1 MIKTVFFDL
10 YYTLAC
16 FKPSREE
23 IQIEVC
29 KEFGI
34 KLNLNALIHANF
46 AADSYFYAENARS
59 PVFKRPPEEQ
69 FAFMVE
75 YQKMLL
81 KESGINVS
89 NELAAQI
96 YQKAHQVEKQLVL
109 YDDAIPTFQILKQS
123 GITLGLISNV
133 DRNRGPVEELGLTSY
148 LDFIITSPPDGKG
161 KPSPPIFLE
170 ALKQAKIQANEAIHI
185 GDQYEID
192 VVGAHGVGITPVLI
206 DRYHIMGEI
215 NDCLK
220 IYNLTDI
227 ISLLAL

>member
-23 IQIEVC
+23 IQIEAC

-34 KLNLNALIHANF
+34 KLSLNSLIRANF
-46 AADSYFYAENARS
+46 VADSYFYAENARL

-69 FAFMVE
+69 FSFMVE

-81 KESGINVS
+81 KESGIDFS

-96 YQKAHQVEKQLVL
+96 YQKAHQVDKQLVL
-109 YDDAIPTFQILKQS
+109 YEDAIPTFQMLKQS
-123 GITLGLISNV
+123 GITLGLISNI
-133 DRNRGPVEELGLTSY
+133 DRDKGPVEELGLASY
-148 LDFIITSPPDGKG
+148 LDFITTSPPDGKG
-161 KPSPPIFLE
+161 KPHPQIFFE
-170 ALKQAKIQANEAIHI
+170 ALRQAGIQANDAIHI

-192 VVGAHGVGITPVLI
+192 VVGARGVGITPVLL

-215 NDCLK
+215 TDCLK
-220 IYNLTDI
+220 IYNLTEI
-227 ISLLAL
+227 ISHLAI